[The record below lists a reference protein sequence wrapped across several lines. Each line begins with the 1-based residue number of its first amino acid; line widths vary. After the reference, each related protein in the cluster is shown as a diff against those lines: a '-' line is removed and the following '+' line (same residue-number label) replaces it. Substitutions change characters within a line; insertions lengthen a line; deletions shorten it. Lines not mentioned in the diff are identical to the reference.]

1 MIVYLGVSNFMM
13 NFHTELGVYIPAD
26 SFNRVLGGKWRVQSM
41 NRHMEEITELPSRS
55 DVSAG
60 HSGRSGCPEQCG
72 GPCTASP
79 ATLPF

>member
-1 MIVYLGVSNFMM
+1 MIVYLGVSNCMV
-13 NFHTELGVYIPAD
+13 NFHTELGVYTPGD
-26 SFNRVLGGKWRVQSM
+26 SFNRVLGGKWLVQSV
-41 NRHMEEITELPSRS
+41 NRHMGEITGWPSRR

-60 HSGRSGCPEQCG
+60 RRGRSGCPEQCG